1 MSAASES
8 WSVEQVLHEWP
19 VQAARAMLGDAA
31 ATLQSAALPM
41 LWHWFYFLPTPARGE
56 IGIDG
61 HTRLAGHGADEPPPR
76 RMFAAARIQME
87 APLQLGARAQ
97 LSVAIVATRD
107 TVGSSG
113 PLRIVTYEHRYTQA
127 GRSCIVEQR
136 DIIYRGGEKLSAG
149 AAQPAA
155 AGNPAMSPGQR
166 RVVTP
171 DPVMLMRMSAL
182 TFNSHRIH
190 YDQDYAQHVE
200 GYAERLVHAPLTA
213 LLLAE
218 HLRATGAQARRFEFK
233 ARSPLLV
240 NEPVELLL
248 APGASPVALRASGPG
263 GHLAMEARAWT

>member
-19 VQAARAMLGDAA
+19 VQAAQAMLGDDAA
-31 ATLQSAALPM
+31 ALQSTELPT
-41 LWHWFYFLPTPARGE
+41 LWHWFYFLPTPARGA

-61 HTRLAGHGADEPPPR
+61 HLRIAGQSDDEPPPR
-76 RMFAAARIQME
+76 RMFAAGRVQIE
-87 APLQLGARAQ
+87 APLQLGAKAQ
-97 LSVAIVATRD
+97 MSAGIVATRD

-113 PLRIVTYEHRYTQA
+113 PLRIVTYEYRYTQA

-136 DIIYRGGEKLSAG
+136 DIVYRGGDKLTAG
-149 AAQPAA
+149 AARATA
-155 AGNPAMSPGQR
+155 AGPSATSRGQR

-190 YDQDYAQHVE
+190 YDQYYAQQVE

-240 NEPVELLL
+240 NEPLELLL
-248 APGASPVALRASGPG
+248 APGTSPLALRANGPG
-263 GHLAMEARAWT
+263 GRLAMEATAWI